1 MESVECENCKISNN
15 SHLSWTGQNCDTSFE
30 GGACRVCGFS
40 LLLEIIK
47 GFIVRDYSLTF

>member
-47 GFIVRDYSLTF
+47 GFIVRDYILTF